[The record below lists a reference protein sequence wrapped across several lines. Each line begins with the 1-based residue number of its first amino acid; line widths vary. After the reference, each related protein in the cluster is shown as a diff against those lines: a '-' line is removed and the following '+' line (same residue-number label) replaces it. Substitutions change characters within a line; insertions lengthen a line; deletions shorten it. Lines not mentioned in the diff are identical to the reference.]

1 MTNKD
6 FGITISLIENGEEIA
21 QRSAESFE
29 IAEQNLGS
37 LERWQQEREFEAEQT
52 GIVEEERS
60 MEDAKDIEE
69 EMDRDKEEKV
79 ED

>member
-29 IAEQNLGS
+29 IAEQSLGS
-37 LERWQQEREFEAEQT
+37 LEKWYQKREFEAEQNLAA
-52 GIVEEERS
+52 E
-60 MEDAKDIEE
+60 IESN
-69 EMDRDKEEKV
+69 
-79 ED
+79 